1 MFSTFALR
9 AEIVD
14 AFVGYLCG
22 HNRPIHE
29 VLFNAKRSMA
39 NVCES
44 DFVGMTIEAVGLDVL
59 EATQERLHREL
70 PAALTEQH
78 REFLI
83 SLVRAEPDWALMPYE
98 HLSELPAIKWKLL
111 NLEKLRKNN
120 RALFEKQE
128 ALLREGFANT

>member
-1 MFSTFALR
+1 L
-9 AEIVD
+9 E
-14 AFVGYLCG
+14 
-22 HNRPIHE
+22 P
-29 VLFNAKRSMA
+29 
-39 NVCES
+39 
-44 DFVGMTIEAVGLDVL
+44 VGLDIL

-70 PAALTEQH
+70 PASLTEQH

-83 SLVRAEPDWALMPYE
+83 SLVRAEPNWSLMPYE

-128 ALLREGFANT
+128 ASLRDGFASL